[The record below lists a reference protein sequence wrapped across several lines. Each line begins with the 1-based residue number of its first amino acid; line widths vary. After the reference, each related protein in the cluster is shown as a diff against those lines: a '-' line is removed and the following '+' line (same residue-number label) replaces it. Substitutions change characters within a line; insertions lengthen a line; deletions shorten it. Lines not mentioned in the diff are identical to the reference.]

1 MAFSSRARR
10 KGSDDDE
17 LDITPMI
24 DMTFLLLIFFMVT
37 STMETPEALAIPES
51 KWGQGVESKD
61 AIIMTIDVI
70 DDAPA
75 VYLSEK
81 IEGTPVSLAEVTAYV
96 KSQISPTR
104 NIIIV
109 KSDREVPEGFVQDV
123 ARAANDVDVDYELI
137 FYTAVDYKK

>member
-10 KGSDDDE
+10 KSSEDDE

-37 STMETPEALAIPES
+37 STMESPEALAIPES
-51 KWGQGVESKD
+51 KWGQGVEAKD
-61 AIIMTIDVI
+61 AIFLTIDII
-70 DDAPA
+70 DDAPS

-81 IEGTPVSLAEVTAYV
+81 IEGSPVSLAEVTAYV
-96 KSQISPTR
+96 QSRISPTK
-104 NIIIV
+104 NIVIL
-109 KSDREVPEGFVQDV
+109 KSDRDVPEGFVQDV
-123 ARAANDVDVDYELI
+123 ARAVNEIDVDYELL